1 MVFYLLK
8 RVNAEKSVYPRYS
21 FNMNKTQFLEALS
34 QSGYPE
40 PVEVQQP
47 PNGHLADHAHP
58 FAVKALV
65 IDGYIEIQIQ
75 GASKRY
81 GVGDIFELEFNQTH
95 SETYGPLG
103 VKYLASRKLLIN

>member
-1 MVFYLLK
+1 
-8 RVNAEKSVYPRYS
+8 
-21 FNMNKTQFLEALS
+21 MNKEQFFQLVS
-34 QSGYPE
+34 SSGYPE

-65 IDGYIEIQIQ
+65 IDGYIEIQTQ
-75 GASKRY
+75 GVSKRY
-81 GVGDIFELEFNQTH
+81 TVGDIFELEFNQIH